1 MITLLIIHDR
11 TFLFYF
17 YRFEMADNA
26 FSFMTNKIKF
36 KEDPKFVHLDD
47 VLRILTYTFMHHM
60 DLWIK
65 LTQKFTQNN
74 FTNVYNE
81 LNQVDAGKVY
91 NTLMLTQPFDN
102 IGKTDTELSDQEYES
117 VLNSFYSAV
126 KAHKRL
132 SFHVKDINDPQEC
145 MWECCHYFFIPVRL
159 NHSSLPKN
167 VQSNS
172 LRKWINVIF
181 TLPFIPQ
188 YIRKFEGVVNNVK
201 FLETIYYKFT
211 EDPTKVSKF
220 TNIEADWIYAT
231 IARNYNKE
239 HTTQIFIRLFMN
251 VALLCSV
258 EILKKYCPNYRACAA
273 INPDY
278 DGSWINPF
286 DQQHI
291 DHLQELNKLTTLL
304 AIEERAIS

>member
-1 MITLLIIHDR
+1 MT
-11 TFLFYF
+11 
-17 YRFEMADNA
+17 DNA

-36 KEDPKFVHLDD
+36 KDDPKFVHLDD
-47 VLRILTYTFMHHM
+47 TLRVLSYTFMHHL

-91 NTLMLTQPFDN
+91 NTLMLTQPFEL
-102 IGKTDTELSDQEYES
+102 IGKNETELNDSEYEA
-117 VLNSFYSAV
+117 VLNTFYSSV
-126 KAHKRL
+126 KSHKRL

-159 NHSSLPKN
+159 QHNSLPKT

-172 LRKWINVIF
+172 LRKWLNVVF

-188 YIRKFEGVVNNVK
+188 YTRKFEGVVNNVK
-201 FLETIYYKFT
+201 FLENIYYKFAD
-211 EDPTKVSKF
+211 DPTKVSKF
-220 TNIEADWIYAT
+220 TSIDAEWVYSA
-231 IARNYNKE
+231 IARTYIKE

-251 VALLCSV
+251 VVLLCSV
-258 EILKKYCPNYRACAA
+258 EILKKYCPNYRSCVS

-278 DGSWINPF
+278 DGAWLNPF

-291 DHLQELNKLTTLL
+291 DHLQELNKLITLL
-304 AIEERAIS
+304 AIDDKTIA